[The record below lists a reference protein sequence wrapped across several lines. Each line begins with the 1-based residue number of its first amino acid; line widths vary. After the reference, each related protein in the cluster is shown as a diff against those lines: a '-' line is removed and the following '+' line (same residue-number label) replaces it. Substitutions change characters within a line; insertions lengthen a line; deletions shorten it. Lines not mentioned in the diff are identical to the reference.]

1 MISVEKSQYPIFDVI
16 DELKLRLETDNKVIL
31 TAATGAGKSTILP
44 LLLLDMPFLKGKKI
58 IMLEPRRIAAIS
70 IASRMS
76 DLLGEKIGLTVG
88 YRLRFDTCIS
98 KQTKIEIVTE
108 AILQKMLVT
117 DSLLEDVGLII
128 FDEFHE
134 RNLYSDIA
142 LAMCREVQQYLRE
155 DLRILIMSATLN
167 IDNLVKELNIPV
179 VKSAGRSFPVDI
191 RYIEPNENDIISL
204 QVAKA
209 ISKSL
214 KNDNG
219 DILAFLPGEYDII
232 KCLEILQ
239 NSILDNDQIVIYPL
253 YGQLSAD
260 IQQKAILRDKLG
272 RRKVVLATSVAETSL
287 TIEGVQ
293 VVIDSGYTRKMK
305 FNFSN
310 GISRLE
316 TVKISLDMAEQRTGR
331 AGRICNGICYRLW
344 SQHYNNV
351 MQQYRKPEIE
361 EAELSSM
368 ILDLMEWGIKDIY
381 SLKWISLPPKIAY
394 YNAIKLLSNI
404 GAINND
410 SITDYGKRLRK
421 IPANP
426 RLSNLLLK
434 GIANNLGSLACD
446 IVSIIESRDPMYG
459 SGNSDINI
467 RIENLHKIRKGILS
481 DNRYYSIEKTASS
494 YRKILRLN
502 ENNDYFSH
510 SNVGYLLANAFPERI
525 GCHISD
531 TTYKLANG
539 SLMKFKEEQ
548 DLSSSQWIVAATI
561 IGDEKSGNILLASNI
576 DKEFLSEF
584 TSCNDVLKWD
594 NSQRKIISRRDFCI
608 GRIIVNSSIIHNPDK
623 EKIKDIICELIER
636 EGEHL
641 LDFNEDV
648 IQWQYRI
655 SSLSKWMP
663 EIDFPDVSISNLIL
677 CCREWI
683 YPYIENV
690 SNADDLKKIDL
701 YNILNQQLNWEQK
714 QLLDKLAPEKIEVP
728 SGSKIKL
735 IYNAEGSSPILAVR
749 LQECFGLESTPH
761 ICNGKI
767 PILMHL
773 LSPGFKPVQITGD
786 LKSFWDNT
794 YIEVKKELKR
804 RYPKHAW
811 PDNPREEKA
820 IKGIKRR

>member
-16 DELKLRLETDNKVIL
+16 DKLKLRLETDNKVIL

-426 RLSNLLLK
+426 ILSNLLLK

-510 SNVGYLLANAFPERI
+510 
-525 GCHISD
+525 
-531 TTYKLANG
+531 
-539 SLMKFKEEQ
+539 
-548 DLSSSQWIVAATI
+548 
-561 IGDEKSGNILLASNI
+561 
-576 DKEFLSEF
+576 
-584 TSCNDVLKWD
+584 
-594 NSQRKIISRRDFCI
+594 
-608 GRIIVNSSIIHNPDK
+608 
-623 EKIKDIICELIER
+623 
-636 EGEHL
+636 
-641 LDFNEDV
+641 
-648 IQWQYRI
+648 
-655 SSLSKWMP
+655 
-663 EIDFPDVSISNLIL
+663 
-677 CCREWI
+677 
-683 YPYIENV
+683 
-690 SNADDLKKIDL
+690 
-701 YNILNQQLNWEQK
+701 
-714 QLLDKLAPEKIEVP
+714 
-728 SGSKIKL
+728 
-735 IYNAEGSSPILAVR
+735 
-749 LQECFGLESTPH
+749 
-761 ICNGKI
+761 
-767 PILMHL
+767 
-773 LSPGFKPVQITGD
+773 
-786 LKSFWDNT
+786 
-794 YIEVKKELKR
+794 
-804 RYPKHAW
+804 
-811 PDNPREEKA
+811 
-820 IKGIKRR
+820 